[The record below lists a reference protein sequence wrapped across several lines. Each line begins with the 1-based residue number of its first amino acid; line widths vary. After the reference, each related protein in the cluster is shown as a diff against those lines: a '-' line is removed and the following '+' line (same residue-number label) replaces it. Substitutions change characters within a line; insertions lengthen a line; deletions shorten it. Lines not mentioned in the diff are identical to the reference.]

1 MLLPRLL
8 WTPSCPH
15 EPFRRKTRL
24 GLSAPKPH
32 VRNQEGCAAW
42 QSAQLCAPHPALS
55 GGKLTNRGVIEDF
68 LLRHKKTAFLSLVP
82 LLRPATC
89 PRNSLVHQGTRR
101 KSGGSAVTRRGV
113 ECHTPTAPRSWRDR
127 SLASLPSSQRA
138 ARADRRAERGDGPSV
153 DPSGGRV
160 KSLSTDPELKGRW
173 LIPRRQKGDFW
184 ACWDERDEAAF
195 GGVCRWPLVV
205 FGSTGLKKIHFPPL
219 ARLGWFFCR

>member
-1 MLLPRLL
+1 
-8 WTPSCPH
+8 
-15 EPFRRKTRL
+15 
-24 GLSAPKPH
+24 
-32 VRNQEGCAAW
+32 
-42 QSAQLCAPHPALS
+42 
-55 GGKLTNRGVIEDF
+55 
-68 LLRHKKTAFLSLVP
+68 
-82 LLRPATC
+82 
-89 PRNSLVHQGTRR
+89 
-101 KSGGSAVTRRGV
+101 V

-205 FGSTGLKKIHFPPL
+205 FGSTGLKKIHFFSWRVWAGFSVADIRPGFLNFFLSVGPTTSKSCCAAVTYVTRGAQIRSL
-219 ARLGWFFCR
+219 FCRINTGTPPSGG